1 MERILRFFI
10 TLCFAIYAMAA
21 GAAVQKPAMYV
32 DPNAYAYMYPYMNNQ
47 MRTALNPGTTVAMV
61 NNPIDVVVKTKQL
74 STPRR
79 VVARPGTQSTNAR
92 AATTQSVQ
100 NTVSTRRV
108 VPRAATNQTVA
119 PRATS
124 ATRGV
129 ANRAARGNARAAA
142 NATET
147 QTTVY
152 DVPTTRCLA
161 GYTEC
166 MDNYCAR
173 ENTAYNRCY
182 CSAKLAQID
191 SKYQDEISEMSIQII
206 KLRAG
211 GAWTDAEMN
220 EYWMERVGQ
229 YVGENSWMNLENA
242 LDIDW
247 PTADERTRGQQVFL
261 TGHEYCVAHLRN
273 CASMASNMRDAY
285 RSRISRDCDA
295 YEQNMQRIHDAAA
308 AMIEYYSE

>member
-1 MERILRFFI
+1 MERIIRLFI
-10 TLCFAIYAMAA
+10 APLFAMYTMVAT
-21 GAAVQKPAMYV
+21 AAVRKPAMYV

-47 MRTALNPGTTVAMV
+47 MRTDLNPGTSVLMT
-61 NNPIDVVVKTKQL
+61 NNPIDVVVKTKRASEPRRVVPRRASAATGVNVPTQN
-74 STPRR
+74 STRR
-79 VVARPGTQSTNAR
+79 VVAR
-92 AATTQSVQ
+92 AATNQ
-100 NTVSTRRV
+100 NTAPKNTRRV
-108 VPRAATNQTVA
+108 V
-119 PRATS
+119 
-124 ATRGV
+124 
-129 ANRAARGNARAAA
+129 ARTARENARVTADT
-142 NATET
+142 TET
-147 QTTVY
+147 VTVTY

-182 CSAKLAQID
+182 CSARLTQID
-191 SKYQDEISEMSIQII
+191 SKYQDEINDMTLQII
-206 KLRAG
+206 RLRG
-211 GAWTDAEMN
+211 GGQWTDAEMN
-220 EYWMERVGQ
+220 EYWMERVGR
-229 YVGENSWMNLENA
+229 YVGENSWMRLENA
-242 LDIDW
+242 IDIDW
-247 PTADERTRGQQVFL
+247 PTPEERIQGQNVFL